1 VSGSF
6 VGKRE
11 ADDDPVAGERIRINA
26 TAKKE
31 IGLSI
36 VNGLPRLPN
45 EKCGIESKHARHMK
59 AEPDQKKKKNLLLFS
74 LKPKGKK
81 SYNIQALGASAQCS
95 ITASVP

>member
-11 ADDDPVAGERIRINA
+11 ADDDPVTGERIRINA

-59 AEPDQKKKKNLLLFS
+59 AEPDQPFIRVIAKIISKTKQLPS
-74 LKPKGKK
+74 
-81 SYNIQALGASAQCS
+81 S
-95 ITASVP
+95 